1 MSTME
6 ERAWDIAST
15 FAPADQ
21 ARAELFDAI
30 LAALREAKAEG
41 AREMREAAAE
51 VADSTRRRAFAMP
64 DWCAAAAE
72 IAARCGADDRE
83 GAERELALYIAR
95 KHKPKGARHPSRVPV
110 ADVLR
115 YYGTEV
121 APKHAR
127 PIETLSRIEALIEH
141 FAGKTCEAINGAEC
155 RAFASKRTPASAR
168 RALED
173 LRAALHFYHSEGFIE
188 AKLGVALPEKQRS
201 RERWLTR
208 KEAARLLWAAYRAR
222 EVQKGATTARRPG
235 KHVARFVLIGLYT
248 GTRAG
253 AITGA
258 TWKQIDLASGVFH
271 RMKDGDRLTK
281 KRKPPVKL
289 APRLLAHLRRWRAM
303 EPDAKYVVEWRGE
316 PVLRVRT
323 GFAAAA
329 KAAKLKGVTPHVLRH
344 TAATWLMQQGVDDWE
359 AAGFLGMTVET
370 LREVYGHHHPEF
382 QGQAAEAVGRKRKT
396 A

>member
-1 MSTME
+1 M
-6 ERAWDIAST
+6 
-15 FAPADQ
+15 
-21 ARAELFDAI
+21 
-30 LAALREAKAEG
+30 
-41 AREMREAAAE
+41 
-51 VADSTRRRAFAMP
+51 
-64 DWCAAAAE
+64 
-72 IAARCGADDRE
+72 
-83 GAERELALYIAR
+83 
-95 KHKPKGARHPSRVPV
+95 
-110 ADVLR
+110 LR

-127 PIETLSRIEALIEH
+127 PDETLARIEALILH
-141 FAGKTCEAINGAEC
+141 FAGKTCEQINGAEC
-155 RAFASKRTPASAR
+155 RAFASKRTPAAAR

-188 AKLGVALPEKQRS
+188 AKLGVTLPEKQRS

-208 KEAARLLWAAYRAR
+208 KEAARLLWAAYHDR

-235 KHVARFVLIGLYT
+235 KHVARFILIGLYT

-258 TWKQIDLASGVFH
+258 TWKQIDFDTGIFH

-289 APRLLAHLRRWRAM
+289 APRLLAHLRRWRRL
-303 EPDAKYVVEWRGE
+303 EPNAKYVVEWRGE
-316 PVLRVRT
+316 PVQRVRT

-344 TAATWLMQQGVDDWE
+344 TAATWLMQQGVEIWQ
-359 AAGFLGMTVET
+359 AAGFLGMTPET
-370 LREVYGHHHPEF
+370 LRDVYGHHSPAF
-382 QGQAAEAVGRKRKT
+382 QEEAAQAVASKRR
-396 A
+396 AG